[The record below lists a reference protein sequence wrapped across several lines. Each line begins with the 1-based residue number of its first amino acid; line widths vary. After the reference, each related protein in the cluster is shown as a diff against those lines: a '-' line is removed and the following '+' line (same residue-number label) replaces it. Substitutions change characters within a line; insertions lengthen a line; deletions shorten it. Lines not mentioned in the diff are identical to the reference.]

1 MPSSSNGHYPAVRRT
16 GLGRSATV
24 DVQAALVQT
33 SRALTGQLLPRG
45 IGVEISRDR
54 PVHVNNCQE
63 RLRSH
68 RRARRPR
75 RRGVEIRPFAV
86 AVIDPADSIVE
97 ARAEQCR
104 CSCTPR
110 RRPMTCVNTQARNQC
125 RGVLSTLEP
134 GRASLM
140 RCSQR
145 VVRSVA
151 LFGDRS
157 GAMRSAAPRRSLI
170 ASPARAPLLAD
181 KRDPL

>member
-1 MPSSSNGHYPAVRRT
+1 
-16 GLGRSATV
+16 
-24 DVQAALVQT
+24 
-33 SRALTGQLLPRG
+33 
-45 IGVEISRDR
+45 
-54 PVHVNNCQE
+54 
-63 RLRSH
+63 
-68 RRARRPR
+68 
-75 RRGVEIRPFAV
+75 
-86 AVIDPADSIVE
+86 
-97 ARAEQCR
+97 
-104 CSCTPR
+104 
-110 RRPMTCVNTQARNQC
+110 MTCVNTQARNQC

-181 KRDPL
+181 KRDLL